1 MSIIRQA
8 DFIREASST
17 AGTGNITLVG
27 ITGWA
32 RFSQAFPAGTVVP
45 YIIEAG
51 TNRETG
57 IGTVLAGNILER
69 TKVTSTLASGV
80 FNNTNPIALSLSG
93 TVYVSCGPT
102 ASSVT
107 VSEAIV
113 TNAANTY
120 VVPLGVGTIIQ
131 TTTASVYTLPSVSI
145 IDRKIHIINQFAGA
159 ITSSA
164 ANVIPLN
171 GTAATTSI
179 LPATVGKYAT
189 LQSNGTNWN
198 IILAN

>member
-17 AGTGNITLVG
+17 SGTGSITLVG

-32 RFSQAFPAGTVVP
+32 RFSQAFPVGTIVP
-45 YIIEAG
+45 YTIEAG

-57 IGTVLAGNILER
+57 IGTIIAGNILER
-69 TKVTSTLASGV
+69 TKVTSTLANGV
-80 FNNTNPIALSLSG
+80 FNDTNPTAISLSG

-102 ASSVT
+102 AASVT
-107 VSEAIV
+107 IPEAIV

-120 VVPLGVGTIIQ
+120 VIPLGVGTIIQ
-131 TTTASVYTLPSVSI
+131 TTTASVYTLPSVNI
-145 IDRKIHIINQFAGA
+145 LDRKIHIVNKFAGA
-159 ITSSA
+159 ITSAS
-164 ANVIPLN
+164 ANVIPLDGN
-171 GTAATTSI
+171 TPTTSI
-179 LPATVGKYAT
+179 LPATVGKYVT
-189 LQSNGTNWN
+189 LQSNGIDWN